1 MKKVASLRYGV
12 IFKKAFCVPEIFT
25 AFVRDFT
32 DVQLEV
38 DHIETEKSFAPII
51 GKIDSRFDLFVEDKR
66 NRIIVDIQHRRLT
79 DHYDRFLHYHCAAIL
94 EQASNAENYRP
105 PLKVLTLVV
114 LTSGDKHKTD
124 ISTIDFNPRNL
135 EGKSL
140 RETSHKIMY
149 ICPKYVNEKT
159 PEPYR
164 EWMLAIEDSL
174 DQEVDESQ
182 YRHPAI
188 HQLFQQIE
196 NEGISPTERAAMFD
210 EQADQ
215 EYVKKK
221 IQNNSIT
228 IAVNLLT
235 GGSGLTKEQIAQA
248 TGLTLEEVNELALS
262 PIIPED
268 E

>member
-1 MKKVASLRYGV
+1 MKQVASLRYGV
-12 IFKKAFCVPEIFT
+12 IFKKAFGVPEIFT

-32 DVQLEV
+32 QIQLEI

-51 GKIDSRFDLFVEDKR
+51 GKIDSRFDLFAEDKK
-66 NRIIVDIQHRRLT
+66 NRVIVDIQHRRLT
-79 DHYDRFLHYHCAAIL
+79 DHYARFLHYHCSAIL
-94 EQASNAENYRP
+94 EQASNAQDYLP

-124 ISTIDFNPRNL
+124 ISTIDFDPRNL
-135 EGKSL
+135 KGKPL
-140 RETSHKIMY
+140 GEILHKIMY
-149 ICPKYVNEKT
+149 ICPKYVNDNT
-159 PEPYR
+159 PNPYR

-174 DQEVDESQ
+174 DQEVDESK
-182 YRHPAI
+182 YTHPAI

-196 NEGISPTERAAMFD
+196 RDSISPTERATMFD
-210 EQADQ
+210 EYAEQD
-215 EYVKKK
+215 YLKNK

-248 TGLTLEEVNELALS
+248 TGLTLEKVSELALS

>member
-1 MKKVASLRYGV
+1 MKQVASLRYGV

-32 DVQLEV
+32 NIQLEI
-38 DHIETEKSFAPII
+38 DHIETEKSFAPLI
-51 GKIDSRFDLFVEDKR
+51 GKIDSRFDLFVEDKK
-66 NRIIVDIQHRRLT
+66 NRVIVDIQHRRLT

-94 EQASNAENYRP
+94 EQASSADNYRP

-124 ISTIDFNPRNL
+124 ISITDFNPKDL
-135 EGKSL
+135 EGKPL
-140 RETSHKIMY
+140 RETSHKIMH
-149 ICPKYVNEKT
+149 ICPKYASEKT

-164 EWMLAIEDSL
+164 EWMLAINDSL
-174 DQEVDESQ
+174 DKEVDESK
-182 YRHPAI
+182 YKHPAI

-196 NEGISPTERAAMFD
+196 NEGISPTVRAAMFD
-210 EQADQ
+210 EHAEQ
-215 EYVKKK
+215 EYVEKKLEAK
-221 IQNNSIT
+221 AIT
-228 IAVNLLT
+228 IAINLLT
-235 GGSGLTKEQIAQA
+235 GNSGLTNEQIAQA
-248 TGLTLEEVNELALS
+248 TGLTLEKVNELELS

>member
-12 IFKKAFCVPEIFT
+12 VFKKAFCVPEIFT

-32 DVQLEV
+32 NIQLEI

-51 GKIDSRFDLFVEDKR
+51 GKIDSRFDLFAEDKK

-79 DHYDRFLHYHCAAIL
+79 DHYARFLHYHCAAIL
-94 EQASNAENYRP
+94 EQASNAEDYRP
-105 PLKVLTLVV
+105 PLKVFTLVV

-124 ISTIDFNPRNL
+124 ISTIDFDPKNL
-135 EGKSL
+135 KGKPL
-140 RETSHKIMY
+140 GEISHKIMY
-149 ICPKYVNEKT
+149 ICPKYVNKKT
-159 PEPYR
+159 PAPYR

-174 DQEVDESQ
+174 DKEVDESK
-182 YRHPAI
+182 YTHPAI

-210 EQADQ
+210 EYAEQD
-215 EYVKKK
+215 YVKKK
-221 IQNNSIT
+221 LEAKAIT
-228 IAVNLLT
+228 IAINLLT
-235 GGSGLTKEQIAQA
+235 SDSGLTKKQIAQA
-248 TGLTLEEVNELALS
+248 TGLTLAKVNELALS